1 MLVDNDPIVI
11 VGMGIRAPE
20 SSDLE
25 AFWSHLEQKHDLTR
39 DIPNDRFN
47 TDFWCSKEKVKGC
60 SISSRCGIIDNITE
74 FDAPFFNLSVNEAK
88 ELDPQIRLLLETAW
102 YAIEDAGI
110 VLGHSTEHGGVFI
123 GHMTHDYMEILSSSR
138 HTINSHCMQG
148 NAETMAA
155 NRLSFFFNL
164 TGPSITYN
172 TACSSSLV
180 AIHGAVQAIQSGECD
195 WALAGGAN
203 ALLDPRYFVGFTDWG
218 TMSPDGHSF
227 SFDSRANG
235 YVRCEGAGMVVLKCL
250 SRAKADGDRIYALI
264 RGCGINHD
272 GAKPAITNP
281 RGFTQQILLEKVCR
295 ESGTDPST
303 IAYVEAHGTGTAV
316 GDKTEAFALSSAL
329 CKEQRSIPLFIGS
342 LKSNFGHMEG
352 AAGVASLIKGALCI
366 HKGMIPATI
375 KVEVPNPAIQWKDWQ
390 LQLPLDTIPF
400 PCQENE
406 KRRVVVSSFGI
417 GGTNACFILE
427 QTEQNEP
434 SLPPT
439 SVGDFYI
446 LLWTA
451 KSDSSLHVI
460 AKQILKIWKESTEE
474 EKHSICWTL
483 LQNRTWLSERACIV
497 GSAYTIETC
506 LVEYINNKTTSDLI
520 RSTSLDSGKRPICFV
535 FCGQGAQWIKM
546 GEDCMNLF
554 PVYNEVMMKCASIV
568 KRLGNWDLIQ
578 AINSEEVNTTRV
590 SQPATTAVQLALVEL
605 LKSWGIVA
613 DGVIGHSSGEIAAA
627 FAAGAITLEEA
638 MEVAFYRGSTID
650 EYSKEQG
657 GMAAVGLTEEQLLP
671 YLQKYDKL
679 VIACYNSPT
688 ALTVSG
694 DSHQIDMLCSELK
707 LDGLFCRRLVVTHAF
722 HSPYMHSAM
731 PAYQQSISNI
741 QGTDLVCSFFS
752 SLRGCQITDG
762 TELNASYFVENL
774 THPVLFPNALQS
786 LFSTYPSCCF
796 IEIGP
801 HPTLQRPILQTL
813 SNAEGLKNRVFGSLD
828 RRIPSSLSLS
838 HCICSLACA
847 GADVHSSLSIFC
859 PESTRYLQLPH
870 YPFDRKPLWFESEQS
885 YRFRC
890 PAYSHPLL
898 GVHQMAPLPTWD
910 NDLLLE
916 TIPWVQDHVI
926 SDSCLAPGALYLDM
940 AITAACS
947 LFSST
952 TCCLLDCC
960 FLQAFVLPSKGHILM
975 RTTANPENG
984 EILIYHRDAPEDVT
998 MSFKEP
1004 EEHRWILHFRC
1015 FSRPEL
1021 ETVHEAKCSQVISEA
1036 TNHCKVSVN
1045 VESLYH
1051 RIAKQGLLFGP
1062 CFQSLESIQM
1072 SKEEGIC
1079 HVKSSTLGIT
1089 KTTNGHYS
1097 IHPVLLDT
1105 IFQSLISLLGDSVG
1119 GCIPIAI
1126 QSLNYHPSI
1135 FGNEDDVY
1143 VYTKRIHQD
1152 GFSNCGDVW
1161 MVRNN
1166 HPCISCRG
1174 VQVIPL
1180 SHKSHKQSMCT
1191 IQYREFLLQDN
1202 LDSNKQFSFAVIESS
1217 SFQNIFPS
1225 VPSVSQDDLSSYQH
1239 LSLLWGI
1246 DLKEETLI
1254 ETYQLSLYP
1263 LVRSLLSMKDHLSS
1277 LVVITRGA
1285 LIDSSC
1291 PVNCSILGFMR
1302 SLHTELPTLPL
1313 WVIDMSEDYQND
1325 IENVLKLLSQPI
1337 RDYREIAIRGNH
1349 FYEPQVVETS
1359 IKQPL
1364 FSEPAIDE
1372 WSLLQHQEGSLDSFQ
1387 RTELHTR
1394 PMTDEDIVFQ
1404 VHYAGLNYKDV
1415 MIAVGLLKEDA
1426 FAGGRSG
1433 LSIGLEASGIV
1444 TQVGKKV
1451 THVKVGDEVFG
1462 LLDHGLA
1469 THSTSEGCFICKKPP
1484 SISMQQAAAIFV
1496 PYTTAYAT
1504 IISLGKAKK
1513 GQIILIHGAAGGVG
1527 SAAIQLAHSVG
1538 ATVIATVSNKK
1549 KEEYVRELGADYV
1562 FNSRSCQFVNEIMS
1576 VTNYHGCDVILN
1588 CLSGRS
1594 MQETVRVLA
1603 SFGTFIEIGK
1613 TDAMSRHQVNI
1624 HDFLNNG
1631 TYIFFDMDRYFAQR
1645 ETCVGWIH
1653 GMLDYVEK
1661 GILKPPPTEEFTLK
1675 DIGKA
1680 IRKLSAAKHIGKI
1693 ILQFHQQDGSLLP
1706 SCRQIPYV
1714 PQCLFLGDASY
1725 VLLGGTG
1732 GLGLSIANW
1741 MVEHGARH
1749 LLLLSRTA
1757 RVQQEDQL
1765 LLDNLLSSQCEVK
1778 LQTVDITDQQSL
1790 SNCLDTWLTDH
1801 PSIHGVFHTA
1811 MVLQDGL
1818 IQSLS
1823 NDQIERSLAVK
1834 VKGGWNIHNYCES
1847 HHINLDFF
1855 IVFSSIA
1862 SIVGNLGQSNY
1873 CIGNMALEGLIHYR
1887 RSHGMVGT
1895 VLNLAGV
1902 YDAGAVARDSSILNA
1917 SLKNQMISKVDVLH
1931 CLQQLM
1937 EHQSYLTSSLPGNR
1951 QELPRQLILFPFEE
1965 NPYLLHELP
1974 ILQTLEWSLTT
1985 NSIKADALIKQVASL
2000 PISEQKQAITT
2011 SIKKDLATILGMDE
2025 TFLKVDQALS
2035 SLGIDSIL
2043 AVELK
2048 NKLDSQWNMSLPVFE
2063 LTSGKSV
2070 GDLINTVSSHVEKQA
2085 ENTSTLSSANQRA
2098 LNTELLTIDSILQSS
2113 PLKQSTRIEDNVLDL
2128 FKSMKSKLQISTDFA
2143 ERFDWTTTHEAL
2155 ETRLYLSQLPWNPY
2169 FFTQEKKSS
2178 TVSEVEGMKHC
2189 INFTSYDYLGLCNEN
2204 TVVQAAEDALKK
2216 YGTSVSASRLAGGQI
2231 PLHSQLEHAIA
2242 SFLGV
2247 EACIVML
2254 GGHTCNVNT
2263 IKCLLNRRDLIVYD
2277 ELAHNSII
2285 EGAVYSGASR
2295 LAFKHNDHQ
2304 DLNRILREHRCEY
2317 EKVLIC
2323 IEGVYSMDGDIP
2335 DLPQFIQIKQRYN
2348 CILYVDEA
2356 HSIGVLGKTG
2366 RGIGEYYGIDMTM
2379 VDLWM
2384 GSLGKAFA
2392 SAGGYIAGSAVAI
2405 EILRYRAPGF
2415 VYSIGIPPPNT
2426 AAALAAIQ
2434 LAQQQPWRVNRL
2446 REKTTLFKKLC
2457 LERGIDIYD
2466 SMKSTSAVIP
2476 VKCGSTERCIEVMR
2490 RLRQHGV
2497 LVTAGMYPAVESGN
2511 ARLRFFIN
2519 ANHEEKD
2526 IKNTVEA
2533 VSETLE
2539 ETKLM

>member
-1 MLVDNDPIVI
+1 
-11 VGMGIRAPE
+11 
-20 SSDLE
+20 
-25 AFWSHLEQKHDLTR
+25 
-39 DIPNDRFN
+39 
-47 TDFWCSKEKVKGC
+47 
-60 SISSRCGIIDNITE
+60 
-74 FDAPFFNLSVNEAK
+74 
-88 ELDPQIRLLLETAW
+88 
-102 YAIEDAGI
+102 
-110 VLGHSTEHGGVFI
+110 
-123 GHMTHDYMEILSSSR
+123 MEILSSSR

-235 YVRCEGAGMVVLKCL
+235 YVRCEGAGIVVLKRL
-250 SRAKADGDRIYALI
+250 SKARADGDRIYAQI

-272 GAKPAITNP
+272 GAKPALTNP
-281 RGFTQQILLEKVCR
+281 RGITQQNLIEKVCK
-295 ESGTDPST
+295 ESQTDPST
-303 IAYVEAHGTGTAV
+303 ITYVEAHGTGTVV

-329 CKEQRSIPLFIGS
+329 CRKQRSIPLFIGS

-366 HKGMIPATI
+366 YKGIIPATI
-375 KVEVPNPAIQWKDWQ
+375 KVKTPNPAIQWKEWQ

-400 PCQENE
+400 PCHENE
-406 KRRVVVSSFGI
+406 PKRVVVSSFGI

-427 QTEQNEP
+427 QVDQNEL

-439 SVGDFYI
+439 SVGDFYVF
-446 LLWTA
+446 LWTA
-451 KSDSSLHVI
+451 KTDSTLHTI
-460 AKQILKIWKESTEE
+460 AKQLLKIWKECSEE
-474 EKHSICWTL
+474 EKHSLCWTL
-483 LQNRTWLSERACIV
+483 LQNRTWLAERACIV
-497 GSAYTIETC
+497 GSSDTIENT
-506 LVEYINNKTTSDLI
+506 LVQYINNTISPNLI
-520 RSTSLDSGKRPICFV
+520 RSTSLDNGKRPICFV

-546 GEDCMNLF
+546 GDDCMNLF
-554 PVYNEVMMKCASIV
+554 PVYNEVMMKCAAIV

-590 SQPATTAVQLALVEL
+590 SQPATTAVQIALVEL

-627 FAAGAITLEEA
+627 FTAGAITLEEA
-638 MEVAFYRGSTID
+638 MELAFYRGSTID
-650 EYSKEQG
+650 QYSKEQG
-657 GMAAVGLTEEQLLP
+657 SMAAVGLTEEQLHP

-679 VIACYNSPT
+679 VIACYNSPN

-694 DSHQIDMLCSELK
+694 DTHQIDMLCSELK

-722 HSPYMHSAM
+722 HSPYMNSAM
-731 PAYQQSISNI
+731 PAYQQSISYI
-741 QGTDLVCSFFS
+741 QGDFLNCFFFS
-752 SLRGCQITDG
+752 SLRGCQIAKG
-762 TELNASYFVENL
+762 TELNSSYFVENL
-774 THPVLFPNALQS
+774 TQPVHFPDALQS
-786 LFSTYPSCCF
+786 LFSVFPSCCLV
-796 IEIGP
+796 EIGP

-813 SNAEGLKNRVFGSLD
+813 SNVEGLKNRVFGSLD
-828 RRIPSSLSLS
+828 RRISSSISL
-838 HCICSLACA
+838 CRCVCSLACA
-847 GADVHSSLSIFC
+847 GANIHSSLSIFC
-859 PESTRYLQLPH
+859 PESIRYLQLPH
-870 YPFDRKPLWFESEQS
+870 YPFERKPLWFESEQS

-890 PAYSHPLL
+890 PAYSNPLL
-898 GVHQMAPLPTWD
+898 GVLQIAPLPTWD

-916 TIPWVQDHVI
+916 TIPWVQDHII

-947 LFSST
+947 IFSST
-952 TCCLLDCC
+952 SCCLLDCC

-975 RTTANPENG
+975 RTIANPENG
-984 EILIYHRDAPEDVT
+984 EILIYHRDAPEDVSLT
-998 MSFKEP
+998 FQEP
-1004 EEHRWILHFRC
+1004 EAHRWILHFRC

-1021 ETVHEAKCSQVISEA
+1021 ETFHEAKCTQVIQEA
-1036 TNHCKVSVN
+1036 TEHCKVSIN
-1045 VESLYH
+1045 VDSLYH

-1062 CFQSLESIQM
+1062 CFQTLQEIHM
-1072 SKEEGIC
+1072 SQEEGIC
-1079 HVKSSTLGIT
+1079 HVKSNTLGMT
-1089 KTTNGHYS
+1089 ESTRQHHS

-1126 QSLNYHPSI
+1126 QSLNYHPSNLQ
-1135 FGNEDDVY
+1135 NEDDIFI
-1143 VYTKRIHQD
+1143 YTKKSHQE
-1152 GFSNCGDVW
+1152 GYSNCGDVW
-1161 MVRNN
+1161 MVRKNQ
-1166 HPCISCRG
+1166 PCISCRG

-1180 SHKSHKQSMCT
+1180 SHSTKRQSLCT
-1191 IQYREFLLQDN
+1191 IQYKEYLLQEN
-1202 LDSNKQFSFAVIESS
+1202 LSNTQQSSIAFIHSS
-1217 SFQNIFPS
+1217 SFQDLLPS
-1225 VPSVSQDDLSSYQH
+1225 ISSISQEDLLSYQH
-1239 LSLLWGI
+1239 LSLIWGI
-1246 DLKEETLI
+1246 DLQEESFI
-1254 ETYQLSLYP
+1254 ETYQQSLYP
-1263 LVRSLLSMKDHLSS
+1263 WACTLLSMKDHLSS
-1277 LVVITRGA
+1277 LVVLTRGA

-1291 PVNCSILGFMR
+1291 PSNCSILGFMR
-1302 SLHTELPTLPL
+1302 SIHTELPTLPL
-1313 WVIDMSEDYQND
+1313 WVIDMNEDYQND
-1325 IENVLKLLSQPI
+1325 KEIIERLLSQPI
-1337 RDYREIAIRGNH
+1337 QGYREITIRGNH
-1349 FYEPQVVETS
+1349 LYEPQVVETTF
-1359 IKQPL
+1359 KQPL
-1364 FSEPAIDE
+1364 FSEPIVDQ

-1387 RTELHTR
+1387 RTELQTR
-1394 PMTDEDIVFQ
+1394 PMTDEDVIIQ

-1444 TQVGKKV
+1444 KHVGKKV
-1451 THVKVGDEVFG
+1451 THLKEGDEVFG

-1469 THSTSEGCFICKKPP
+1469 THSTSEGCFICKKP
-1484 SISMQQAAAIFV
+1484 STISMEQAAAIFV

-1513 GQIILIHGAAGGVG
+1513 GQVILIHGAAGGVG
-1527 SAAIQLAHSVG
+1527 SAAIQLAHFVG
-1538 ATVIATVSNKK
+1538 ATVIATVSNKQ
-1549 KEEYVRELGADYV
+1549 KEEYVRQLGADYV
-1562 FNSRSCQFVNEIMS
+1562 FNSRSCEFVNEIMK
-1576 VTNYHGCDVILN
+1576 VTKYHGCDIILN

-1594 MQETVRVLA
+1594 MQESIRVLA

-1613 TDAMSRHQVNI
+1613 TDAMSRHQMNI

-1631 TYIFFDMDRYFAQR
+1631 TYIFFDMDRYFAQ
-1645 ETCVGWIH
+1645 EQTCVEWIH

-1661 GILKPPPTEEFTLK
+1661 GILKPPPTEVFTLK

-1693 ILQFHQQDGSLLP
+1693 ILQFRQQDGSLLP
-1706 SCRQIPYV
+1706 SCRQLPYV
-1714 PQCLFLGDASY
+1714 PHILFHEDASY

-1741 MVEHGARH
+1741 MVEHGAKH

-1757 RVQQEDQL
+1757 KVHQDDQL
-1765 LLDNLLSSQCEVK
+1765 LLETLLSSHCDIK
-1778 LQTVDITDQQSL
+1778 LEAVDITDQQSL
-1790 SNCLDTWLTDH
+1790 SNCLDTWLIDH
-1801 PSIHGVFHTA
+1801 PTIHGIFHTA
-1811 MVLQDGL
+1811 MVLQDSL

-1823 NDQIERSLAVK
+1823 KEQIEKSLAVK
-1834 VKGGWNIHNYCES
+1834 VKGGWNIHHYCES
-1847 HHINLDFF
+1847 HQITLDFF

-1887 RSHGMVGT
+1887 RSHGLVGT

-1917 SLKNQMISKVDVLH
+1917 SLKNQMISKMDILH

-1937 EHQSYLTSSLPGNR
+1937 EHQPSLLSSLPY
-1951 QELPRQLILFPFEE
+1951 QEQEELPRQLILFPFEE
-1965 NPYLLHELP
+1965 NPSLLHEIP

-1985 NSIKADALIKQVASL
+1985 NSIKADSLINQITSL
-2000 PISEQKQAITT
+2000 PASEQKQAVST
-2011 SIKKDLATILGMDE
+2011 SIKKDLATILGINE
-2025 TFLKVDQALS
+2025 TTLKVDQALS

-2048 NKLDSQWNMSLPVFE
+2048 NKLDSQWNMNLPVFE

-2070 GDLINTVSSHVEKQA
+2070 GDLIETITEHVEKQA
-2085 ENTSTLSSANQRA
+2085 GNTMTVPLSNQKSSENQIDLISID
-2098 LNTELLTIDSILQSS
+2098 TIIKAS
-2113 PLKQSTRIEDNVLDL
+2113 PSNHSKKIEDNVLNL
-2128 FKSMKSKLQISTDFA
+2128 FKTMKTKLQISTDFA
-2143 ERFDWTTTHEAL
+2143 ERFDWTTTREAL

-2178 TVSEVEGMKHC
+2178 TISEVEGINHC
-2189 INFTSYDYLGLCNEN
+2189 INYTSYDYLGLCNE
-2204 TVVQAAEDALKK
+2204 TAIVKASEEALEK

-2231 PLHSQLEHAIA
+2231 PLHSQLEQAIA
-2242 SFLGV
+2242 SFMGV

-2263 IKCLLNRRDLIVYD
+2263 IKCLMNRRDLILYD

-2295 LAFKHNDHQ
+2295 LAFKHNDYH
-2304 DLNRILREHRCEY
+2304 DLSRILREHRCEY

-2366 RGIGEYYGIDMTM
+2366 RGIGEYYNIDMTK

-2392 SAGGYIAGSAVAI
+2392 SAGGYIAGSAIAI

-2415 VYSIGIPPPNT
+2415 VYSIGIPPSNA
-2426 AAALAAIQ
+2426 AAALAAIR
-2434 LAQQQPWRVNRL
+2434 LAQQQPWRVEKL

-2457 LERGIDIYD
+2457 FERDIDIYD

-2476 VKCGSTERCIEVMR
+2476 IKCGSTERCIEVMR

-2519 ANHEEKD
+2519 TNHNEED
-2526 IKNTVEA
+2526 IKHTVEA
-2533 VSETLE
+2533 VKITLD
-2539 ETKLM
+2539 ETKSM